1 MPSTNPNPYAQID
14 SVLRKVAREL
24 PRLPDWWPEFLELS
38 PASPDDER
46 LAVYQAVRDDGTF
59 QEHQGNFLVCYCV
72 DQMLTRSGA
81 VEPEPVADRIER
93 IDELYKL
100 LDPDRKPLSESNP
113 LEGQPLGVWQSLFL
127 EQLEIHGEVELVE
140 LFRRSPVNLI
150 TPAKF
155 GQIPFF
161 GTPADNASALR
172 ALVQT
177 LYDEVSE
184 CVTSDWPMGKL
195 RLRWDTRMDPIL
207 SVTISPTPI
216 ELVGGPRD
224 GNLVDPALSH
234 VDLMQL
240 QGLFEEVR
248 DFEWAVEFEERRTQS
263 LTLWGSY
270 GGCPIVMFTFYAGA
284 QEGDRPTL
292 KDFQRKQPLF
302 PEDDEPDDE

>member
-1 MPSTNPNPYAQID
+1 MTTSKNANPYSQID
-14 SVLRKVAREL
+14 AVLRKVAHEL

-38 PASPDDER
+38 AGSPDDER
-46 LAVYQAVRDDGTF
+46 LAVYQSVRDDGTF
-59 QEHQGNFLVCYCV
+59 EEHEGNFLVCYCV
-72 DQMLTRSGA
+72 DQMLTRRGA
-81 VEPEPVADRIER
+81 VDAEPIAERIER
-93 IDELYKL
+93 ITELYKL

-127 EQLEIHGEVELVE
+127 EQLEIHGEVELLDE
-140 LFRRSPVNLI
+140 YRRSPVNILSI
-150 TPAKF
+150 AKF

-161 GTPADNASALR
+161 GTPSDNASATR

-177 LYDEVSE
+177 LFDEVSE

-207 SVTISPTPI
+207 SVTISPTPT

-224 GNLVDPALSH
+224 GKLVDPALSH
-234 VDLMQL
+234 VDLLEL

-248 DFEWAVEFEERRTQS
+248 DFEWSVEFEERSTQS

-270 GGCPIVMFTFYAGA
+270 GGYPIVMFTLYAGA
-284 QEGDRPTL
+284 QEGDKPTL
-292 KDFQRKQPLF
+292 KQFQRKHGLPD
-302 PEDDEPDDE
+302 EGEPDDE